1 MSVSKEQGGEMM
13 SDLVSRLKKGDREA
27 FNELVKQYEKQ
38 VINIAYGMLSDRE
51 DSFDAAQEVF
61 IRIYKSIGSFKGQSS
76 LTTWIYRVTANIC
89 NDMLRKRQRTAK
101 TVSIYPSEDD
111 EDAQLME
118 LRDDSPTPEEVLERN
133 EAQKAVREGIA
144 SLSDDFRA
152 VITLCDMEGLSYE
165 DAAAVLSVPHG
176 TVKSRLN
183 RARNAL
189 KKKLSEKRELF

>member
-1 MSVSKEQGGEMM
+1 
-13 SDLVSRLKKGDREA
+13 
-27 FNELVKQYEKQ
+27 
-38 VINIAYGMLSDRE
+38 
-51 DSFDAAQEVF
+51 
-61 IRIYKSIGSFKGQSS
+61 
-76 LTTWIYRVTANIC
+76 
-89 NDMLRKRQRTAK
+89 
-101 TVSIYPSEDD
+101 
-111 EDAQLME
+111 
-118 LRDDSPTPEEVLERN
+118 
-133 EAQKAVREGIA
+133 VREGIA